1 MLTLIWIQT
10 VWHSDSVPKGFFF
23 KKLTLEQISRQ
34 QKKHEKIPS
43 MQRVKVITQLIS
55 DKYRVPVKAWGQGIN
70 VGSDT
75 DSASGSSKSLDSS
88 PSNSPY
94 PSGHKKMGLSGS
106 MEDLIEVEVPPG
118 VKNLLAVPGT
128 ESLDVQSIMKVSIL
142 P

>member
-1 MLTLIWIQT
+1 
-10 VWHSDSVPKGFFF
+10 
-23 KKLTLEQISRQ
+23 
-34 QKKHEKIPS
+34 

-128 ESLDVQSIMKVSIL
+128 ESLDVQSIMKVSSL
-142 P
+142 AYLFDFKTHLNEGNLFK